1 MIERTKTFNVD
12 DLDGNPTGWLC
23 TFNDLIT
30 LLMVFFVLM
39 FSLSTMNV
47 QDIQSARLSLQ
58 SGLGIF
64 EAGDKTSVGIVAPLT
79 TYDIGTATFTK
90 QLEESIETLDFEKGI
105 GITYSDMG
113 IIIALDDSVLF
124 SSGSADI
131 NPDAF
136 HVLDKIT
143 TTILNQVS
151 NAIRIEGH
159 TDTDPIQTEKYPSN
173 WELSTVRSVN
183 VLKYLIEPGKVLPR
197 RLSAVG
203 YGEAKPLFPNDT
215 VEHKRKNRRVE
226 IVITSDESNQGE

>member
-1 MIERTKTFNVD
+1 MIRRIKIFNVN
-12 DLDGNPTGWLC
+12 DLADNPTGWLC

-30 LLMVFFVLM
+30 LLMVFFVLI

-90 QLEESIETLDFEKGI
+90 ELEESIETLDSETGI
-105 GITYSDMG
+105 EITHSDVGIV
-113 IIIALDDSVLF
+113 IALDDSVLF

-131 NPDAF
+131 NSDGLL
-136 HVLDKIT
+136 VLDKIASS
-143 TTILNQVS
+143 ILNRVS
-151 NAIRIEGH
+151 NDIRIEGH
-159 TDTDPIQTEKYPSN
+159 TDSDPIQTDKYPSN
-173 WELSTVRSVN
+173 WELSTARSVN
-183 VLKYLIEPGKVLPR
+183 VLKYLIEPGKVLSK
-197 RLSAVG
+197 RLSAIG

-215 VEHKRKNRRVE
+215 PDHKRRNRRVE
-226 IVITSDESNQGE
+226 IIITSDESSQGE

>member
-1 MIERTKTFNVD
+1 MIGRIKTFNVD
-12 DLDGNPTGWLC
+12 DLDVNPTGWLC

-47 QDIQSARLSLQ
+47 QEIQSARLSLQ

-64 EAGDKTSVGIVAPLT
+64 EAGDKTSVGIVTPLT

-90 QLEESIETLDFEKGI
+90 QLEESIETLDSETGI

-131 NPDAF
+131 NPEGF
-136 HVLDKIT
+136 HVLDKIAAT
-143 TTILNQVS
+143 VLNRVS

-159 TDTDPIQTEKYPSN
+159 TDTDSIQTEKYPSN

-183 VLKYLIEPGKVLPR
+183 VLKYLIESGKVLPR

-215 VEHKRKNRRVE
+215 ADHKRRNRRVE